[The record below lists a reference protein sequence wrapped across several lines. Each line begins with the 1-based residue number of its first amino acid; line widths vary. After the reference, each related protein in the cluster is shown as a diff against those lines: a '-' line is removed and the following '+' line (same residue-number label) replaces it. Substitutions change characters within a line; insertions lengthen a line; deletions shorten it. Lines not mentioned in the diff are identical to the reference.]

1 MYSTRPASIR
11 RDGCIVRLAP
21 SSMMM
26 VRDLVQQAWHLEE
39 KIRREGAGQC
49 EAELADFR
57 ALLQQIV
64 DELTGLFA
72 RS

>member
-1 MYSTRPASIR
+1 
-11 RDGCIVRLAP
+11 
-21 SSMMM
+21 MMM
-26 VRDLVQQAWHLEE
+26 VRDLAQQAWHLEE
-39 KIRREGAGQC
+39 KICREGAGQC